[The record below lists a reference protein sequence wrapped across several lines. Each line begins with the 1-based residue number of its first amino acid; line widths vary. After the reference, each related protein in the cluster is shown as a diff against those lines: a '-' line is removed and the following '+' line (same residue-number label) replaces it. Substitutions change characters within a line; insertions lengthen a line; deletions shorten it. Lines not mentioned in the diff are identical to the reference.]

1 MTGPMQGQSVLVVG
15 RGSGIARAVTLAARD
30 AGAKVIAAGR
40 DSENLAAAYAGE
52 PAIST
57 ETVDLTDEASI
68 AALGERL
75 GEIDHVVSTASA
87 RARGLIWPTWTG
99 TRSGCRSTPK

>member
-1 MTGPMQGQSVLVVG
+1 MTGPLQGQRVLVVG

-40 DSENLAAAYAGE
+40 DKDTLAAAYAGE

-57 ETVDLTDEASI
+57 EAVDLTD
-68 AALGERL
+68 
-75 GEIDHVVSTASA
+75 
-87 RARGLIWPTWTG
+87 
-99 TRSGCRSTPK
+99 